1 MLQAGVYTIYGSLHT
16 DLSEEAVLDVLTD
29 YKGLSRI
36 YNNIENSQVLLNG
49 SEKQVIQVHLALLV
63 PNNDWESGQQ
73 PIADSNQK
81 GIDVSAI
88 YERIERSLLFHN
100 ETISTEE
107 YNTGNVLLKRSQER
121 ISSVQMYCMYAD
133 VQMGVPGLLR
143 DL

>member
-73 PIADSNQK
+73 AIANSNQK
-81 GIDVSAI
+81 GIDVSAV

-100 ETISTEE
+100 ETISTEQD
-107 YNTGNVLLKRSQER
+107 NTGNVLLKRS
-121 ISSVQMYCMYAD
+121 
-133 VQMGVPGLLR
+133 
-143 DL
+143 